1 MFPEK
6 KYEAIV
12 AISSTIDALAFAQG
26 AAQLTDPLYRVYNA
40 LPMIP
45 WVRKNALAAP
55 GLKRRNHWFGMRK
68 GTRST

>member
-45 WVRKNALAAP
+45 
-55 GLKRRNHWFGMRK
+55 
-68 GTRST
+68 